1 VSEPAFDAEN
11 VKREILPRD
20 EVLRRPKVLA
30 GTKTGEPI
38 PDFLSTPNGWGELL
52 SALAAR
58 AAELIREMDETFD
71 FRWQADMRAIKRWQ
85 AAYPGNDLVW
95 PDHADLLVWLMEQI
109 EPASAEIDAR
119 LDGTLRSAPLSALV
133 ISLLR
138 RRVQP

>member
-1 VSEPAFDAEN
+1 VSGTVSEAEI
-11 VKREILPRD
+11 VKREILS
-20 EVLRRPKVLA
+20 EEEALRRLKVLA

-38 PDFLSTPNGWGELL
+38 PDFLSTPNGCGELL

>member
-20 EVLRRPKVLA
+20 EVLRRLKVLA

-38 PDFLSTPNGWGELL
+38 PDFFSTPNGWGELL

-71 FRWQADMRAIKRWQ
+71 FRWQADMRAIERWQ
-85 AAYPGNDLVW
+85 AEAYLVK
-95 PDHADLLVWLMEQI
+95 
-109 EPASAEIDAR
+109 IDADNSATTR
-119 LDGTLRSAPLSALV
+119 KLMAMFAEADGT
-133 ISLLR
+133 
-138 RRVQP
+138 